1 MRKKW
6 LASAGVVLL
15 LGLGIFALAGCV
27 TVSAPPYA
35 GGAQQQGIWV
45 NGEGTVTVVPDIAI
59 LRLGIEAQET
69 TVAQAQ
75 SKASDAMNKVM
86 NALKGRGVAEKDIQ
100 TQRFSIQRVT
110 RFEPRDQREVLV
122 GYRVTNVVTAKIR
135 KIDDAGQIVDA
146 VAEAG
151 GDLTRVD
158 GISFSVDKPEAFMGE
173 AREKA
178 MADAKAKATQLAQL
192 GGVSLGKATYI
203 TESGRF
209 PPPISIAFAERG
221 LAAPAATPISP
232 GEKEI
237 TLSVQVVYEIR

>member
-6 LASAGVVLL
+6 LAPAGIILL
-15 LGLGIFALAGCV
+15 LGVGIFVLAGCV
-27 TVSAPPYA
+27 TVSAPPSQGA
-35 GGAQQQGIWV
+35 GQQQGIWV

-75 SKASDAMNKVM
+75 SRASEAMNRVM

-122 GYRVTNVVTAKIR
+122 GYRVTNTVTAKIR
-135 KIDDAGQIVDA
+135 EIDKAGQIIDA

-151 GDLTRVD
+151 GDLTRID
-158 GISFSVDKPEAFMGE
+158 GISFSVDKPEAFMEE
-173 AREKA
+173 ARGKA
-178 MADAKAKATQLAQL
+178 MADAKAKAQQLAQL

-203 TESGRF
+203 AESGRF
-209 PPPISIAFAERG
+209 PPPIPLAFAEGR
-221 LAAPAATPISP
+221 LAAAAPTPISA
-232 GEKEI
+232 GEMEI